1 MITLLSILALIF
13 AVLQII
19 LFFKIWGMT
28 NDIRIMKQNMRGVEY
43 DFNHYML
50 LDEKEKAFNLVKSRL
65 LNVLMIKKEGNN
77 DKTSFIENSKWQ
89 DVIMFRFFRSTG
101 ATGELILRDFHAK
114 LKDTKAGKGFCITA
128 GTFTPEAKHFVE
140 ARLIDLIEKEKL
152 NVILNKVDT
161 NKPET
166 MQ

>member
-13 AVLQII
+13 AILQII

-65 LNVLMIKKEGNN
+65 LNVLMIKKESNN
-77 DKTSFIENSKWQ
+77 DKASFIENSKWHINKYKKMT
-89 DVIMFRFFRSTG
+89 D
-101 ATGELILRDFHAK
+101 ATGYELPAHMRDA
-114 LKDTKAGKGFCITA
+114 
-128 GTFTPEAKHFVE
+128 EAFW
-140 ARLIDLIEKEKL
+140 DY
-152 NVILNKVDT
+152 LNKIKDAT
-161 NKPET
+161 IYRE
-166 MQ
+166 Q